1 MNPKKSIPF
10 YTLCLY
16 FRFKQLQISWTIV
29 KDQLSLFRHSISH
42 WLSPFTLSCTSSNPK
57 RPGFTEKSLALVM
70 SCPNPLALAVTMA
83 PAGCIDCRRL
93 RCLGGGVHAHPRH
106 RPTVGLSQSCRP
118 ADCWAGHHHR
128 HTDSCG
134 LSHLVLLLIQVQR
147 HQRPEAAPAFS
158 PEEERHFPQSF
169 FGAAFP
175 RLEGLPATAAAAVT
189 NQPEP
194 GWCAA
199 K

>member
-1 MNPKKSIPF
+1 MNPKKSHFILYV
-10 YTLCLY
+10 YTLDLNNCKYLG
-16 FRFKQLQISWTIV
+16 QLLKINSHSFATQYLTGCPHS
-29 KDQLSLFRHSISH
+29 LSLAPVPI
-42 WLSPFTLSCTSSNPK
+42 PK
-57 RPGFTEKSLALVM
+57 GFTEKSLALVM
-70 SCPNPLALAVTMA
+70 SYPTMA

-147 HQRPEAAPAFS
+147 HHRPEAAPAFS
-158 PEEERHFPQSF
+158 PEEEERRFPQSF

-175 RLEGLPATAAAAVT
+175 WLEGLLATAAAAVT

>member
-1 MNPKKSIPF
+1 MF
-10 YTLCLY
+10 F
-16 FRFKQLQISWTIV
+16 FRFKQSQISWTIV

-57 RPGFTEKSLALVM
+57 RPGFTKKSLALVM
-70 SCPNPLALAVTMA
+70 SCPTPAVTMA

-147 HQRPEAAPAFS
+147 HHRPEAAPAFS
-158 PEEERHFPQSF
+158 PEDRRSPLSSKFLRCCIPTD
-169 FGAAFP
+169 GRP
-175 RLEGLPATAAAAVT
+175 PATAAAAVT

>member
-1 MNPKKSIPF
+1 MNPKKSHFILYV
-10 YTLCLY
+10 YTLDLN
-16 FRFKQLQISWTIV
+16 QISWTIV

-70 SCPNPLALAVTMA
+70 SYPTMA

-118 ADCWAGHHHR
+118 ADCWAGHHHLTPTPAGFPTWCSFSFR
-128 HTDSCG
+128 CNATRDLRLHQ
-134 LSHLVLLLIQVQR
+134 LSHQKTED
-147 HQRPEAAPAFS
+147 H
-158 PEEERHFPQSF
+158 HFPQSF

-175 RLEGLPATAAAAVT
+175 WLEGLLATAAAAVT